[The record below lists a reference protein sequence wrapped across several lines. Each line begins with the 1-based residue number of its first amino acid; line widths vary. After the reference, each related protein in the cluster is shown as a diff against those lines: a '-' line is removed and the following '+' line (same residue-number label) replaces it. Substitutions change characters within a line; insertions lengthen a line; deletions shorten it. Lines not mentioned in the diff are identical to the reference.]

1 MPYKILQGGS
11 DQRKREVK
19 LLLERVKNILSRH
32 GYSFEVINYP
42 SSYRERSIDLVAVRN
57 GDRLLLRIKVGIK
70 NVHKEEVS
78 DLINASSAIN
88 ALPLILNDEITYD
101 NVVHERDGIYIISDK
116 TLNNILRNSSDV
128 FLIQKRSGLYIR
140 INSKKLERIKS
151 EKGLSLGELAL
162 SSGVSRRMVFDYLRS
177 DCNVSLEVAERLIEV
192 LGEDIITPITVES
205 LKSGLSKVVPE
216 TTMESNKLL
225 SILELDKDRA
235 VVYKI
240 NKSAPDYIVITK
252 DGCELSFVV
261 EGDISKITMKD
272 VVRKI
277 LETEKLTRVIPSDI
291 KTILGREL
299 RDPVLD
305 ELSVYGAN
313 LNKVT
318 IVTHK

>member
-225 SILELDKDRA
+225 SILELDKDKA

>member
-1 MPYKILQGGS
+1 
-11 DQRKREVK
+11 
-19 LLLERVKNILSRH
+19 
-32 GYSFEVINYP
+32 
-42 SSYRERSIDLVAVRN
+42 
-57 GDRLLLRIKVGIK
+57 RIKVGIK

>member
-225 SILELDKDRA
+225 SILELDKDKA

-277 LETEKLTRVIPSDI
+277 LETEKLTRVIPSD
-291 KTILGREL
+291 
-299 RDPVLD
+299 
-305 ELSVYGAN
+305 
-313 LNKVT
+313 
-318 IVTHK
+318 